1 MLKKLIAGSLL
12 ACSLGLF
19 SAPMDAEAGKIQDI
33 QAAGVLKVGS
43 TGDYAPM
50 SMKDPATGEY
60 VGFDVDVAKEI
71 AAMLGV
77 KVEFVP
83 TTWKNLLA
91 DTEDKKFDIAICGI
105 TRRANRTFTTSLSNG
120 YLESWKTIL
129 CRKADAK
136 KFKTEADIDK
146 TGVKVMCNE
155 GGTNHA
161 YAKTLKNATVI
172 VNKTNADIPGRIAKG
187 EADVMITEVPEAAK
201 YCKLMPELA
210 APLMNVPFA
219 DTKFNFGIMMPQG
232 DQDFLNFINFA
243 IDDMNVKGKMAAI
256 KAKHLQ

>member
-1 MLKKLIAGSLL
+1 MLKKFIAGSLL
-12 ACSLGLF
+12 ACSLGFFPL
-19 SAPMDAEAGKIQDI
+19 APDAEAGKIQDI
-33 QAAGVLKVGS
+33 QAAGVLRVGS

-50 SMKDPATGEY
+50 SLKDPATGEY
-60 VGFDVDVAKEI
+60 LGFDVDMAKEI

-77 KVEFVP
+77 KLQFVP
-83 TTWKNLLA
+83 TTWKTLLE
-91 DTEDKKFDIAICGI
+91 DTENRKFDLAICGI
-105 TRRANRTFTTSLSNG
+105 TRRANRAFTTSLSNG

-129 CRKADAK
+129 CRKEDAG
-136 KFKTEADIDK
+136 KFKTEADVDK
-146 TGVKVMCNE
+146 AGVRVMCNE

-161 YAKTLKNATVI
+161 YAAKLKNATVI
-172 VNKTNADIPGRIAKG
+172 VNKTNADIPGRIARG

-201 YCKLMPELA
+201 YCRLMPELA

-232 DQDFLNFINFA
+232 DHDFLNFINFA
-243 IDDMNVKGKMAAI
+243 IDDLNVRGKLAEI

>member
-1 MLKKLIAGSLL
+1 MFKKLIAGALL
-12 ACSLGLF
+12 TCTMGMLTMT
-19 SAPMDAEAGKIQDI
+19 MDAEAGKIQDI

-50 SMKDPATGEY
+50 SLKDPATGEY
-60 VGFDVDVAKEI
+60 VGLDVDIANEI
-71 AAMLGV
+71 GAMLGV
-77 KVEFVP
+77 KVEYVP
-83 TTWKNLLA
+83 TTWKTLLA
-91 DTEDKKFDIAICGI
+91 DTESKKFDMAICGI

-120 YLESWKTIL
+120 YMDSWKTIL

-146 TGVKVMCNE
+146 ANVKVMCNE

-161 YAKTLKNATVI
+161 YAKKLKNAQVI
-172 VNKTNADIPGRIAKG
+172 VNKTNADIPARIAKG

-243 IDDMNVKGKMAAI
+243 IDDLNVKGKMDTI